1 MSGILVG
8 SIAIASLLALLA
20 WRVPVALSLILVSFL
35 GVWATFG
42 LTPAWGILKSTPYD
56 FVASWTLTSVPMFV
70 LMGYISFHSG
80 ITSGLFR
87 LAKALFSRMPGSLA
101 ISSTFACTG
110 FAAVCG
116 SSVACAAAMGK
127 IAIPEMVKSGYD
139 RNFACGSIA
148 AGGTIGALIPPSI
161 LMIIYG
167 VIAQVSIISLFLAG
181 IGVGVATA
189 IGYILVILALSW
201 VKPEWVPRS
210 LDRSD
215 VPPLGK
221 ALMETGPVLF
231 IMAGIF
237 GGMFGGIFT
246 ATEAGAVG
254 AALSLGYAVISR
266 RINRR
271 QILESLSDTVS
282 TCGSLLLV
290 GVGAAML
297 TKMLSM
303 TGLGLYIS
311 QIIGAFNFDYWQL
324 MLMIVAIYLVLGM
337 FLDPFGAMLITLP
350 VFLPI
355 LHHYHVDLIFFGVF
369 LVKMLEIGM
378 MPAIFGR
385 SIPFRQY
392 CSRLP

>member
-1 MSGILVG
+1 
-8 SIAIASLLALLA
+8 
-20 WRVPVALSLILVSFL
+20 
-35 GVWATFG
+35 
-42 LTPAWGILKSTPYD
+42 
-56 FVASWTLTSVPMFV
+56 
-70 LMGYISFHSG
+70 
-80 ITSGLFR
+80 
-87 LAKALFSRMPGSLA
+87 MP
-101 ISSTFACTG
+101 
-110 FAAVCG
+110 
-116 SSVACAAAMGK
+116 
-127 IAIPEMVKSGYD
+127 
-139 RNFACGSIA
+139 
-148 AGGTIGALIPPSI
+148 
-161 LMIIYG
+161 
-167 VIAQVSIISLFLAG
+167 
-181 IGVGVATA
+181 
-189 IGYILVILALSW
+189 
-201 VKPEWVPRS
+201 
-210 LDRSD
+210 D
-215 VPPLGK
+215 VN
-221 ALMETGPVLF
+221 VRR
-231 IMAGIF
+231 
-237 GGMFGGIFT
+237 
-246 ATEAGAVG
+246 AGASGPTSVG

-378 MPAIFGR
+378 ITPPVGINVYVIKSVVGDLTSLNGVFKGIGMFFVTDILVIGGLIFFP
-385 SIPFRQY
+385 SLFF
-392 CSRLP
+392 LPVSG